1 MRWFIRGM
9 AMRIKTKIVSASPVN
24 KNSVALKAFFGIT
37 DKWQLTSEQE
47 RILLGTTPATFYR
60 WKKEKDGSLS
70 KDTLERIS
78 YILGIY
84 KALRILLPS
93 EKSAVE
99 WIKKPNKAPLFGGR
113 SALDRLLIGRVI
125 DLADVR
131 RYLDAER
138 GC

>member
-1 MRWFIRGM
+1 MRPIQ
-9 AMRIKTKIVSASPVN
+9 KSSHVSSPVN
-24 KNSVALKAFFGIT
+24 KNAVALKAFFGIT
-37 DKWQLTSEQE
+37 HKWKLLAEQE

-60 WKKEKDGSLS
+60 WKKNRNGSLS
-70 KDTLERIS
+70 PDTLERIS

-93 EKSAVE
+93 EDAANE
-99 WIKKPNKAPLFGGR
+99 WIKKPNKAILFGGK
-113 SALDRLLIGRVI
+113 SALDKFLIGRVI

-138 GC
+138 GW